1 MSATLVAIT
10 DEPRTPTAHQQR
22 LWERLH
28 EAKDAMHAAIKD
40 SDDPK
45 MLHDLF
51 SDCWSAWCK
60 CLSHLE
66 HRTRKAERQL
76 RALLDMDLT
85 DEQRANVLSTLR
97 IDKSRNR
104 LLLSDYEQQIVD
116 QYRRMNAKGTTMIRE
131 LFAILAVTND
141 SEPATAAEPKG
152 GAR

>member
-10 DEPRTPTAHQQR
+10 DEPRTPTAYEQR
-22 LWERLH
+22 LNEKMH
-28 EAKDAMHAAIKD
+28 EANSAMHSAIRE

-51 SDCWSAWCK
+51 SDCWGAWCK

-66 HRTRKAERQL
+66 HRTLKAERQL
-76 RALLDMDLT
+76 RAVLAMDLT

-104 LLLSDYEQQIVD
+104 LLLSGHERQIVD
-116 QYRRMNAKGTTMIRE
+116 QYRRMNAKGASMIRE
-131 LFAILAVTND
+131 LFAILA
-141 SEPATAAEPKG
+141 AADDKE
-152 GAR
+152 GA

>member
-10 DEPRTPTAHQQR
+10 EEPRTPTAHQQR
-22 LWERLH
+22 LWEKLH
-28 EAKDAMHAAIKD
+28 EANSAMHAAIKD

-51 SDCWSAWCK
+51 IDCWGAWCK

-66 HRTRKAERQL
+66 HRTLKAERQL
-76 RALLDMDLT
+76 RAVLALDLT

-104 LLLSDYEQQIVD
+104 LLLSDYERQIVD

-131 LFAILAVTND
+131 LFAILAAVSD
-141 SEPATAAEPKG
+141 DGKE
-152 GAR
+152 GA

>member
-1 MSATLVAIT
+1 MSATLIAIT
-10 DEPRTPTAHQQR
+10 DESRTPTAHEQR

-28 EAKDAMHAAIKD
+28 EANTEMHAAIKD

-51 SDCWSAWCK
+51 SDCWGAWCK
-60 CLSHLE
+60 CLSYLE
-66 HRTRKAERQL
+66 HRTLKAERQL

-104 LLLSDYEQQIVD
+104 LLLSDYERQIVD
-116 QYRRMNAKGTTMIRE
+116 QYRRMNAKGATMIRE
-131 LFAILAVTND
+131 LFAILA
-141 SEPATAAEPKG
+141 AANVEGSDDKAPLTS
-152 GAR
+152 